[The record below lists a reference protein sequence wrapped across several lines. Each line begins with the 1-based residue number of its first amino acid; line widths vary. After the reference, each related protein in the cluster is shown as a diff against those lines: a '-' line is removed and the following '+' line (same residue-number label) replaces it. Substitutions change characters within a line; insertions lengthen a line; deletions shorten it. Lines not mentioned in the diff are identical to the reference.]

1 MIHLGLTA
9 AVSTADTGIQKKN
22 FEPGDPR
29 TYSLGTRTTALLV
42 SSEGMEDFKKILISL
57 KNLNYW

>member
-9 AVSTADTGIQKKN
+9 AVSTADTGIQGKN

-42 SSEGMEDFKKILISL
+42 SSEGMEDFKKILIPL

>member
-9 AVSTADTGIQKKN
+9 AVSTADTGIQRKI

-29 TYSLGTRTTALLV
+29 TYSSGTGTTTLLV
-42 SSEGMEDFKKILISL
+42 SSEGTEDFKIILRPL

>member
-9 AVSTADTGIQKKN
+9 AVSTAEAGIQRKI

-29 TYSLGTRTTALLV
+29 TYSSGNGTTTLLV
-42 SSEGMEDFKKILISL
+42 SSEGTEDFKKILIPL